1 MKKLL
6 SSLALA
12 CALAMSMTAFAQ
24 DQMKQDE
31 SMKNDAQPKTMN
43 KDQMKSDK

>member
-1 MKKLL
+1 MKKLV

-24 DQMKQDE
+24 DQMNRI
-31 SMKNDAQPKTMN
+31 SR
-43 KDQMKSDK
+43 